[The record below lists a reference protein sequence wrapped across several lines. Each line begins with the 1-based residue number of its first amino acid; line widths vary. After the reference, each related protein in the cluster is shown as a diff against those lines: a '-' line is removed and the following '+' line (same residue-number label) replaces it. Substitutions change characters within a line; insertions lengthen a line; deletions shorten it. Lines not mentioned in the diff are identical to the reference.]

1 MPLFFLNLA
10 HAYDHFFLLIF
21 PTAVLALAPA
31 WGMSYGEA
39 LALGTAAFVMFA
51 AGTLPSGW
59 LGDRWSRAHMMT
71 IFFIGI
77 GASAVLTGLAPGP
90 VTLVAGLGLLGLFA
104 SIYHP
109 VGTALVVQ
117 SAARS
122 GRALGVNGVYGNMG
136 VAGAA
141 LITGTLT
148 QFFGWRA
155 AFVIPGLLAVITGIL
170 FARMVGAA
178 GFAPAEAS
186 AKAAP
191 KVARPGQVRVFVV
204 VGIGALLGGIVFHGT
219 TISLP
224 KVFEARLVDLADS
237 VAMIGLLVSIV
248 FAIAAF
254 AQIAVG
260 QLLDRFGARAVL
272 PLIVAP
278 QAIFL
283 ALAAQAWGWSALRGR
298 DPDDAPGVRR
308 DPDRR
313 LADRPLHCG
322 ALAVAHLRPELR
334 ALARGERPG
343 GAAARLAVRAHRQ
356 LRCGLPAVR
365 GRCRGHRAQRLDAA
379 QARRQRAASGSGRQR
394 PKVRVQRS
402 SRTVELRPYGCGRP
416 RRRRALLRRRGV

>member
-90 VTLVAGLGLLGLFA
+90 ITLVAGLGLLGLFA

-122 GRALGVNGVYGNMG
+122 GRALGINGVYGNMG

-141 LITGTLT
+141 LITGGLT
-148 QFFGWRA
+148 QYLGWRA
-155 AFVIPGLLAVITGIL
+155 AFIIPGVLAVITGIL
-170 FARMVGAA
+170 FARVVGGA

-186 AKAAP
+186 TKTAP
-191 KVARPGQVRVFVV
+191 KVARPGQIRVFVV

-254 AQIAVG
+254 AQIGVG
-260 QLLDRFGARAVL
+260 HLLDRFGARAVL

-283 ALAAQAWGWSALRGR
+283 ALAAQAWGWSAL
-298 DPDDAPGVRR
+298 
-308 DPDRR
+308 
-313 LADRPLHCG
+313 
-322 ALAVAHLRPELR
+322 AVAIPMMLLVFGEIPIGAWLIGHYTAARWQSR
-334 ALARGERPG
+334 VYALNYVLSLGVSALVVPLLAWLYERSG
-343 GAAARLAVRAHRQ
+343 SFDLAYLLLAGAAAVVALSALMLPRLAVSAPR
-356 LRCGLPAVR
+356 PAS
-365 GRCRGHRAQRLDAA
+365 AA
-379 QARRQRAASGSGRQR
+379 APKSSRAALEPNG
-394 PKVRVQRS
+394 
-402 SRTVELRPYGCGRP
+402 
-416 RRRRALLRRRGV
+416 

>member
-10 HAYDHFFLLIF
+10 HAYDHFFMLIF

-77 GASAVLTGLAPGP
+77 GASAVVTGLATGP
-90 VTLVAGLGLLGLFA
+90 ITLAIGLGLVGLFA

-117 SAARS
+117 STARS
-122 GRALGVNGVYGNMG
+122 GRALGINGVYGNMG

-141 LITGTLT
+141 LITGALT
-148 QFFGWRA
+148 EFLGWRA
-155 AFVIPGLLAVITGIL
+155 AFVIPGTLSIITGLL
-170 FARMVGAA
+170 FVRAVRSADL
-178 GFAPAEAS
+178 APAQS
-186 AKAAP
+186 STKTAP
-191 KVARPGQVRVFVV
+191 KVARPGQIRVFVV

-219 TISLP
+219 TIALP

-260 QLLDRFGARAVL
+260 HLLDRFGARAVL

-278 QAIFL
+278 QAVFL
-283 ALAAQAWGWSALRGR
+283 ALAAQAWGWSALVVAIPMMLLVFGEIPIGAWLIGHYTAARWQSR
-298 DPDDAPGVRR
+298 VYALNYVLSLGVSAVVV
-308 DPDRR
+308 PL
-313 LADRPLHCG
+313 LAWLY
-322 ALAVAHLRPELR
+322 
-334 ALARGERPG
+334 ERTG
-343 GAAARLAVRAHRQ
+343 SFEIAFFLFAGAAAIIAVSALLLPKLA
-356 LRCGLPAVR
+356 PAEPR
-365 GRCRGHRAQRLDAA
+365 PAA
-379 QARRQRAASGSGRQR
+379 APESSRAAFEPNG
-394 PKVRVQRS
+394 
-402 SRTVELRPYGCGRP
+402 
-416 RRRRALLRRRGV
+416 